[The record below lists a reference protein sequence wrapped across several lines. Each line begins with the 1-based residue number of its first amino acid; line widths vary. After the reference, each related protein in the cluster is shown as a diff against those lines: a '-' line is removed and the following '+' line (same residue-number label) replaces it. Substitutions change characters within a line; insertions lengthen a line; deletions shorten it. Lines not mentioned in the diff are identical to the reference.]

1 MVQRGQ
7 VPFRANS
14 GTHGNNIYLSSAS
27 SSHTGSSQ
35 VGTLGMATE
44 SLLVMINLYYCTLSK
59 HIIERAREFLTNKP
73 IASFLQ
79 QELKAYG
86 SQES

>member
-1 MVQRGQ
+1 
-7 VPFRANS
+7 
-14 GTHGNNIYLSSAS
+14 
-27 SSHTGSSQ
+27 
-35 VGTLGMATE
+35 MATE